1 MGSLILSNY
10 QYLLLNLIEAMLYE
24 RMIEIGRVVYIRLGD
39 HAGKICVV
47 LDLVD
52 QKHLLV
58 DGPTSGV
65 PRTVLRLNQVALTDF
80 KIAVPRSCRSK
91 TVRVALEKDDIT
103 AKFMKTQLY
112 IKAQAKID
120 RRGLSDFD
128 RFKTNVA
135 KISKNRSIRS
145 TMKKLKK
152 A

>member
-1 MGSLILSNY
+1 MY
-10 QYLLLNLIEAMLYE
+10 Q
-24 RMIEIGRVVYIRLGD
+24 RMIEIGRVVYVRLGE

-65 PRTVLRLNQVALTDF
+65 PRCVIRLNQVALTDF
-80 KIAVPRSCRSK
+80 KIAVPRSSRSK
-91 TVRVALEKDDIT
+91 TVRVELEKEDIMT
-103 AKFMKTQLY
+103 KFMKTQLY
-112 IKAQAKID
+112 IKAEAKIA

-135 KISKNRSIRS
+135 KISRNRSLRS
-145 TMKKLKK
+145 TVKKLKK